1 MGVLVKI
8 GFAQINTIVGDF
20 AGNARKIARAAE
32 DLESRGAQ
40 IILTPELSLTGYPPQ
55 DLLFKSDFVPR
66 NLAALDE
73 LHRRVGKAALLIGCV
88 DVNPSGNGR
97 PFFNTAAVLEKG
109 RPVRK
114 VFKSLLPTY
123 DVFDE
128 ARYFEPGP
136 APVPVEIGGHR
147 IGVTI
152 CEDIWTPEYLPRGLY
167 SCDPVHDLVTAGAAA
182 IVNLSASP
190 FQVGKPALRREMI
203 RRQAGRHRVPFFYCN
218 AIGGNDQLVFDGY
231 SLAATADG
239 VIWVQAPGFQEGT
252 FVLDIGDMN
261 HEVEFRS
268 EGTGGAK
275 PKVTVLNPWPSEAM
289 AREDMADLRDAL
301 VLGLRDYM
309 AKCGFRTAVLG
320 LSGGIDSAVTAC
332 LAVQALGAA
341 NVKGVAMPSEFSS
354 GHSIEDALQLAA
366 NLGMECLEIPIAGS
380 FDAFK
385 EQMSGAFSGK
395 PEDITE
401 ENMQARL
408 RGLTLMSLSN
418 KFGHLLL
425 TTGNK
430 SELAVGYCTLYG
442 DMCGGL
448 AVISDLPKTT
458 VYRLAEFLNA
468 DARRELIPERTI
480 TKPPSAELRPD
491 QTDQDTLP
499 PYEVLDEI
507 LRLYVEENLGA
518 EELIRRGFDE
528 ETVHWVLRRV
538 DLNEYKREQAAP
550 GLKVTGRAFGIGR
563 RMPLAQKF
571 NPKIIT

>member
-40 IILTPELSLTGYPPQ
+40 IILTPELALTGYPPQ

-66 NLAALDE
+66 SLAALDE
-73 LHRRVGKAALLIGCV
+73 LHRQVGKAALLVGCV
-88 DVNPSGNGR
+88 DVNPSGSGR
-97 PFFNTAAVLEKG
+97 PFFNTAAVLEKD

-261 HEVEFRS
+261 HEVEFR
-268 EGTGGAK
+268 GHAVDGAK
-275 PKVTVLNPWPSEAM
+275 PKVTVLNPWPSEAT

-571 NPKIIT
+571 HPKIIT